1 MGLFGRDTDMGKET
15 ITQGTEHNTLA
26 YGTVA
31 KGEIQAENDFRID
44 GSVEGS
50 IVCKGKVVVGSK
62 GYVEGS
68 LTCANAEISGSMK
81 GKLYISEK
89 LSLRSSATIEGEI
102 YTKVLS
108 VEEGAK
114 IIGTCDMSEKRQSA
128 APSTGTA
135 ESAKAE

>member
-1 MGLFGRDTDMGKET
+1 MGKET

-26 YGTVA
+26 YGTKVA
-31 KGEIQAENDFRID
+31 GEIQAENDFRID

-68 LTCANAEISGSMK
+68 LTCANAEISGAMK
-81 GKLYISEK
+81 GKLFISDK
-89 LSLRSSATIEGEI
+89 LSLRSSAKIEGEI

-114 IIGTCDMSEKRQSA
+114 IIGTCDMTEKNSKAA
-128 APSTGTA
+128 APSTSTSNASSSA
-135 ESAKAE
+135 E